1 MTADAR
7 RRLKSTADNA
17 DMEMEMIHDT
27 TFIGNMEGLS
37 YARQVD
43 SLQARLSRVEKR
55 LDNTEKELGDTK
67 LELGETKLRV
77 IDLEESVGF
86 YGILRNRFL
95 STFKRDKLQN
105 ATPAD
110 IGLVATGNVW
120 AYEGNASRD
129 ADLYQL
135 LGRRTDFSTYKA
147 LYGLHHSVA
156 RDIGELRFETK

>member
-1 MTADAR
+1 
-7 RRLKSTADNA
+7 
-17 DMEMEMIHDT
+17 MEMETTHDT
-27 TFIGNMEGLS
+27 AFVGNIEGLS
-37 YARQVD
+37 YARQAKESD
-43 SLQARLSRVEKR
+43 SLQAQLSDVNNQLTNVTKR
-55 LDNTEKELGDTK
+55 LVN
-67 LELGETKLRV
+67 
-77 IDLEESVGF
+77 LEESVGF